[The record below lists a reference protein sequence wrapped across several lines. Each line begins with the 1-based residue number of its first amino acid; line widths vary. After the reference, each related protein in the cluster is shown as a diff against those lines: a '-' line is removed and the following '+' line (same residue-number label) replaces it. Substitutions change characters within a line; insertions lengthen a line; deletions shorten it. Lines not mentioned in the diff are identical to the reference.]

1 MVLLTYP
8 LVLLNLRRH
17 KNKFDDSI
25 CRDWRNAYNVDKMI
39 ETIASRAKV
48 SDFSMTITIHLFG
61 EPQIYYDQTPVQLR
75 MKKALALVAYLVTTG
90 KTHPRERVATLLWPD
105 SSASVARTSLRQA
118 IQAIKQT
125 PLASVLK
132 TTRDTIS
139 LSEEVQSDV
148 KRFQELMAYNDY
160 SRSNLSTEAV
170 ARLQTAQVLYKGE
183 FLAGFLVPESVE
195 WEDWQGFRQ
204 IEFNQQ
210 ITETV
215 SALTRHYLLNNLPNS
230 GLKMVR
236 WWLDMD
242 SLNEEAHHFALH
254 LYMLAGQAERAI
266 EQYHLLVRILEREQH
281 RLPDEEIQQTYSQIR
296 QGAYHTP
303 KHKAVKPFQKVVRS
317 LLPKPPSPNKHFQQ
331 ECAAIYNLLH
341 TNPSASLIVVQDSAH
356 QDTSKLIS
364 YIAYNERTKFFFPD
378 GILWAALESEDDFEA
393 VLRLWMDAMRISVL
407 KSTSKLEHLAWQF
420 HNGLRGKRLLFL
432 LEGSTSTQQVELIL
446 PAYKGCVLIATT
458 PQPATAEALRPKADL
473 LLDIFT
479 ETQF

>member
-1 MVLLTYP
+1 
-8 LVLLNLRRH
+8 
-17 KNKFDDSI
+17 
-25 CRDWRNAYNVDKMI
+25 
-39 ETIASRAKV
+39 
-48 SDFSMTITIHLFG
+48 MTITIQLFG
-61 EPQIYYDQTPVQLR
+61 KPLFRYNGKHIDLP
-75 MKKALALVAYLVTTG
+75 MKKAIALIAYLVTTG
-90 KTHPRERVATLLWPD
+90 EEQNRERVARLLWPD
-105 SSASVARTSLRQA
+105 SSESVARTSLRQA

-125 PLASVLK
+125 PLASGLK
-132 TTRDTIS
+132 VTRDTIS
-139 LSEEVQSDV
+139 LTDGVQSDV
-148 KRFQELMAYNDY
+148 QHFTELMAYEDY
-160 SRSNLSTEAV
+160 TQANLSVEAV
-170 ARLQTAQVLYKGE
+170 ARLQTAQSLYKGD
-183 FLAGFLVPESVE
+183 FLEAFYIPGSIE
-195 WEDWQGFRQ
+195 WEDWQGLRR
-204 IEFNQQ
+204 IEFQHQ

-215 SALTRHYLLNNLPNS
+215 AALTRHYLLNNLTTS

-236 WWLDMD
+236 LWLEFDP
-242 SLNEEAHHFALH
+242 LNEEAHHFAMH

-281 RLPDEEIQQTYSQIR
+281 RLPDKEIQQTYSQIR

-303 KHKAVKPFQKVVRS
+303 KNKAVKPFQKAVRS

-331 ECAAIYNLLH
+331 ECVAIYNLLH

-356 QDTSKLIS
+356 QDASKLIP
-364 YIAYNERTKFFFPD
+364 YIAYNEQTEFFFPD

-458 PQPATAEALRPKADL
+458 PQPATAKALRPKADL